1 MLDSSHQSKRFA
13 FCCRPHL
20 ASGNNLHR
28 GPALRN
34 ATGISHPEGF
44 HRFFK
49 SYPHYKKRPVKD
61 RPLFMVQGEGCAS
74 LARISLFGASSCTLT
89 PVRTCPN
96 GLLGSRIVS
105 AKKNS
110 RSFDQLLFLV
120 AQVSQHWNL
129 ICNELLRWK
138 QILGV
143 TPRQSYSG
151 SWD

>member
-74 LARISLFGASSCTLT
+74 LARISLFGASSCTNPCCAVCVRSLRAKSKSHHFGDSMIWCRGRDSNPRRHKPADLQSAVFDRFTT
-89 PVRTCPN
+89 P
-96 GLLGSRIVS
+96 
-105 AKKNS
+105 A
-110 RSFDQLLFLV
+110 
-120 AQVSQHWNL
+120 
-129 ICNELLRWK
+129 
-138 QILGV
+138 
-143 TPRQSYSG
+143 
-151 SWD
+151 